1 MNKRILIISI
11 FFFSVI
17 KVTAQSDIS
26 METHWYNRASYN
38 PASIVRPDFIYF
50 FTNARKQWTGL
61 NGSPVVFNFQVSG
74 YNDNLRSAFGFSLI
88 NDKIG
93 LTKVTNPSIQ
103 YAHMIGISKEMYL
116 SMGLSAG
123 VFVRTLNASGF
134 EAETV
139 LDPLLTYADQVTA
152 RPDANLGFE
161 LQSKYFFAGIS
172 TTHLFSMKARE
183 DKFLYTNHRYGYA
196 YYRTT
201 NPQLFNLLI
210 GAHVSNRYNLTVFE
224 VHSMIR
230 FKYPTGLLKGPRE
243 LFDIGVTWRSTKQLT
258 LLLGINV
265 SADFRVGYAYD
276 FDFVVNKD
284 KKGTHEFILEY
295 RIPVISKNSDPETDW
310 YF

>member
-1 MNKRILIISI
+1 
-11 FFFSVI
+11 
-17 KVTAQSDIS
+17 
-26 METHWYNRASYN
+26 
-38 PASIVRPDFIYF
+38 
-50 FTNARKQWTGL
+50 
-61 NGSPVVFNFQVSG
+61 
-74 YNDNLRSAFGFSLI
+74 
-88 NDKIG
+88 
-93 LTKVTNPSIQ
+93 VTNPSIQ